1 MKVVTKIGKFEKSLG
16 KLVEG
21 EKKAFMDVAR
31 KSTRRIGDALWLY
44 FGGRELR
51 GREDMLG

>member
-44 FGGRELR
+44 FRGRELR